1 MSNSSIMVS
10 MKFEADTSQAK
21 AKMKELETSL
31 RSIQS
36 VTNQTLPMNQLSSGL
51 DQAKVAAAQLEVQLK
66 SAFNT
71 NTGKLDLSKFN
82 SEMKKSGMNLEK
94 YKTALLQAGPA
105 GKQAFTQLATA
116 IASADTRV
124 IRINESLAKM
134 GTRLLE
140 TARWRASNA
149 AIMAVTSSIS
159 EAYRF
164 AQDLDK
170 SLTDIRIVTGLSAEY
185 MEDFAKNAQKAAKAL
200 STTTNEYAKASLI
213 YFQQG
218 LSEAEVQERTELTI
232 RMANVTGQSVQEVSD
247 QLTAVWNNFDDGTQT
262 LEHYVDVMVAL
273 GAATASSSEEISQG
287 LNKFAAVAETVG
299 LSYEYAAAALATVT
313 AETRQSA
320 DVVGTAFKTLFARI
334 QDLELGETLDDGTT
348 LGQYSQALAAVGI
361 NIKDVNGEVK
371 DMNLILDEMGSK
383 WNNLTKNQ
391 QIALAQ
397 SVAGVRQYTQ
407 LIALMDNW
415 STFQDNLNTA
425 MTSQGASQEQAEIY
439 AESWEAARDRVTA
452 SLEQIYMQLLDDD
465 AFKSILNFFADLIEN
480 IGGVIESV
488 GGLKGV
494 LLALG
499 TVLLN
504 LSRNSLANAMTS
516 MGTMMMSWTKTGKD
530 KLLKLREEG
539 ANAAADN
546 YSTNTFSQRSM
557 RTITTQEVELARTYQ
572 QMTEKATEQQREILR
587 ILRNQVEEELKR
599 NRQAAESLE
608 LAESE
613 ARVAKRQLL
622 NYAQGNVT
630 PEQVDAYSQNRTR
643 YFAFSNFMGQLAP
656 DDFSAGISNYLS
668 GDYSTES
675 LSRADTVIKEAV
687 HSIES
692 LGLESSTVQNEL
704 AGLFG
709 PEALTQIQAFVKAVR
724 AAQTEVSNLL
734 SMQPGERRPQDPQKR
749 VNEIDEEIKNK
760 GYSTN
765 HIEAAKKGEK
775 TYSSRSG
782 KTSYDVDNDLIK
794 LLEER
799 ARLLG
804 KNQSAANGLEEA
816 IGELSNVEQEFQKD
830 MNQSR
835 DTIEAGISGNEEAQ
849 KSFNQLSG
857 ALAQTGEGGAKLAAG
872 LHGFSGAADNFKDKA
887 DKATHTIIGLS
898 TKIATAA
905 SSIMSLTMAV
915 QSIKSL
921 GSIWSDKDAEVGDQI
936 LQTIMALAPA
946 VLMLVSGLNRKNIA
960 TLFGLVLDEKTLKY
974 QNAKR
979 TADGKEIVATGIKKL
994 VQDAF
999 NSSLWGTVAVY
1010 VVLIGL
1016 AALVILGIAALIG
1029 AFSDGADRTE
1039 VLTERTKELTEAF
1052 NEAKNAA
1059 EELKSTISDYDD
1071 GIKAI
1076 EELTKGTEEYA
1087 KAVEESN
1094 KKAKALIETYGL
1106 FDDYTYQDGI
1116 IRIDPEAL
1124 EKAQREADQTAG
1136 RIESNLYATKLA
1148 LSGETENSLLEQ
1160 LRETLAEKE
1169 VYAGSNYAASY
1180 GQTFVSMDESDFQT
1194 LLSRAKEKR
1203 AEKLDVNLDA
1213 DEIRGLI
1220 TGLEGFDDIK
1230 ESFPDL
1236 NEVIESSVPIIND
1249 YIDSINQAAEANRYY
1264 AQQILKNNIEEQYGD
1279 KFREL
1284 ATDSEGNFD
1293 QAMYERLLEGYAAQ
1307 QSSDELVNELKA
1319 VDQSA
1324 VTDAENFGIFL
1335 SGQDQGQNQP
1345 AQQAKKASREQAARQ
1360 LYGDTFVDTKE
1371 RKKEDFYQAYA
1382 QSIFGDDKKYSFSEK
1397 DGKVTITNQ
1406 NTAQEIGSFDP
1417 KTIMQFMA
1425 EEIEA
1430 RAIANE
1436 YGQRDYESRS
1446 PALEALAAG
1455 GTADKEYSANIS
1467 GVLLDAYAKG
1477 NINQVDFSTIF
1488 GQLSQSEVE
1497 ELKGLNNWEL
1507 ISKLGLGYNQL
1518 TSLGGN
1524 IGALGTNMRASL
1536 DNWTEEAYFSGA
1548 NLAGEKQAEA
1558 FDIDVEEFKAYR
1570 DLLLDTND
1578 AYADNVEGLNAVA
1591 LANKRLEKG
1600 VKALSDDWEDFDRI
1614 MSNENAS
1621 LEDLSSIIP
1630 EINEAL
1636 QDVLNLDTKDFSLL
1650 PPTFAKDNW
1659 QLIQDVMNGVEG
1671 AVDTLRNKAGEEIL
1685 LNVKGAVDEEGNINS
1700 QLADIHNAIASYDG
1714 MSFEIGAEINS
1725 TEFIQSCNSMLAA
1738 AQWTSDQAKAYF
1750 KSMGYNVKLK
1760 EIKRITTDES
1770 TYQYLPYD
1778 KEASEKAGIPQFGP
1792 PQTVTLTQQTQ
1803 STGFAIESITA
1814 DGSYGGGVGVETT
1827 TSTGRRGGGGGGG
1840 SKQEKKDNSEI
1851 ERYHEIQEVIND
1863 LSREYDKLSKAK
1875 DRAFG
1880 ADRLSLMDKEFELI
1894 EKQIE
1899 AQEEQLRQIEEF
1911 RKLDKEKLSEY
1922 GASFDEAGRITNF
1935 DEMYEA
1941 NIKSYNEAVDKVN
1954 SGAMSDDQFE
1964 EYEKQF
1970 DEFVADIEQYEET
1983 LNLLEDEEVNL
1994 IDLQNQ
2000 LFDAKLAKISYEIE
2014 IDTRL
2019 AENEIAYLEYQ
2030 FEKLDDT
2037 IGDTALSLQNLG
2049 KQAEQNL
2056 KKIAANQRS
2065 IKDTLELSGFSEQ
2078 EIDVLLNGSSD
2089 ISSILKDKALTDEQ
2103 ISMLEKYRDSLMD
2116 TNTIML
2122 KLRQRIH
2129 DELVGAF
2136 EEMNEEM
2143 DYQMESIDHLSN
2155 MLQNYRDIIDLVGH
2169 ENLGISD
2176 TVLAEMSRA
2185 NVENTRAAL
2194 QAQRNILDSNKAAL
2208 ADAEAALARA
2218 RVENQEEDIKLWE
2231 ETVKTLSE
2239 KVAAG
2244 EEELMSRWQSS
2255 LQAAADALSDA
2266 VDQIMKTFEKAM
2278 SGLAE
2283 SFDALQ
2289 TKYDQQKE
2297 INDRYLDD
2305 YQKIYELSKL
2315 NRDISNSIDDTDSI
2329 RAKSRLRDIQ
2339 EEINELQASNAEM
2352 TQYEVNELRA
2362 RYELRLAEIALEE
2375 AQNAKSQVRMSR
2387 DSEGNWSYVYTADQ
2401 AKIDEAQQNY
2411 EDKLYAYQDLT
2422 QKRAEEIEDQ
2432 ILGLPKEFSEAVEEI
2447 MMDLTLTEE
2456 EKWQKVF
2463 ETRKYY
2469 EDKYNY
2475 LLGQIETSMRDA
2487 KRLYTEDWNDYSKN
2501 TGYKISLEQ
2510 EWADVFAE
2518 TTLAQT
2524 TGFAS
2529 VQKAGD
2535 AFKTSTE
2542 GMLTSLKEAYQTYQT
2557 DVKGIMGDAKFETE
2571 GFAETITEGS
2581 VEAANSVKSLA
2592 EAGAEG
2598 FSGLVEQA
2606 QNFADSYGKE
2616 IDKYIGKNDEMI
2628 TSLNKV
2634 LNLLA
2639 RVDSGLASVDTINR
2653 QEVENAE
2660 AQAAEVEQI
2669 VSSGGG
2675 GGGGLGLGGPTGG
2688 PPVEPEAVKPVYYW
2702 RVMYDADGRKGVK
2715 ATPQVYKTGTYANAI
2730 DALNAAK
2737 EKYIAE
2743 WAARG
2748 VGYAQAEKMWLDK
2761 IAKGYYYAALYSL
2774 TQNSGHTASGL
2785 GDNQMH
2791 LFNTGGYTGEWG
2803 PEGRLAVLHQKELVL
2818 NAQDTENFLHA
2829 IDVVRSIADIID
2841 LRAVA
2846 QQTALSM
2853 MQAGNI
2859 APIGQTLQQE
2869 VTIHAEFPNAT
2880 QRTEIE
2886 AAFDTLLNR
2895 ASQFANRKNK

>member
-10 MKFEADTSQAK
+10 MKFQADTSQAK

-134 GTRLLE
+134 GHKLLE

-149 AIMAVTSSIS
+149 AVMAVTSSIS

-185 MEDFAKNAQKAAKAL
+185 MEDFAKQAQKAAKAL

-232 RMANVTGQSVQEVSD
+232 RMANITGQSVQEVSD
-247 QLTAVWNNFDDGTQT
+247 QLTAVWNNFDDGTKT
-262 LEHYVDVMVAL
+262 LEHYVDVMVDL

-383 WNNLTKNQ
+383 WNNLTKDQ

-480 IGGVIESV
+480 IGRVVDSF

-494 LLALG
+494 IMLISTA
-499 TVLLN
+499 LLN
-504 LSRNSLANAMTS
+504 LSKNSLANGLTSLGNMAM
-516 MGTMMMSWTKTGKD
+516 GFTKSGRER
-530 KLLKLREEG
+530 LNSLREESY
-539 ANAAADN
+539 A
-546 YSTNTFSQRSM
+546 
-557 RTITTQEVELARTYQ
+557 
-572 QMTEKATEQQREILR
+572 KATSMEKDTTLVGRLKNQDVRNQIDLEREFLRLSEGLTEQEKEILR
-587 ILRNQVEEELKR
+587 IRKDQLAVQNQQSQERIKELED
-599 NRQAAESLE
+599 AEK
-608 LAESE
+608 E
-613 ARVAKRQLL
+613 AR
-622 NYAQGNVT
+622 N
-630 PEQVDAYSQNRTR
+630 
-643 YFAFSNFMGQLAP
+643 
-656 DDFSAGISNYLS
+656 AGI
-668 GDYSTES
+668 
-675 LSRADTVIKEAV
+675 
-687 HSIES
+687 
-692 LGLESSTVQNEL
+692 
-704 AGLFG
+704 
-709 PEALTQIQAFVKAVR
+709 AL
-724 AAQTEVSNLL
+724 NN
-734 SMQPGERRPQDPQKR
+734 PYGER
-749 VNEIDEEIKNK
+749 IK
-760 GYSTN
+760 
-765 HIEAAKKGEK
+765 
-775 TYSSRSG
+775 
-782 KTSYDVDNDLIK
+782 
-794 LLEER
+794 
-799 ARLLG
+799 
-804 KNQSAANGLEEA
+804 
-816 IGELSNVEQEFQKD
+816 
-830 MNQSR
+830 
-835 DTIEAGISGNEEAQ
+835 
-849 KSFNQLSG
+849 
-857 ALAQTGEGGAKLAAG
+857 AAG
-872 LHGFSGAADNFKDKA
+872 KKYKA
-887 DKATHTIIGLS
+887 
-898 TKIATAA
+898 
-905 SSIMSLTMAV
+905 
-915 QSIKSL
+915 
-921 GSIWSDKDAEVGDQI
+921 
-936 LQTIMALAPA
+936 
-946 VLMLVSGLNRKNIA
+946 
-960 TLFGLVLDEKTLKY
+960 
-974 QNAKR
+974 
-979 TADGKEIVATGIKKL
+979 ADGKEYDVDVNMLAQQSRQLGAGQYYLNELGISSPVHEANLYNFLEMGDVSDESLQKAGAAVDDIKGKMDALGFGTEGAEQQLKELFGEETYAALQKYYQKLLETQQLVEKLKGITDPEARQKEAGKVDETAKKKYEADKKTVAKYDGKTNLSETKQKEYDDAKTAVAEYEKNMKSAERAANDLNDAEQGVTKAIEDNQKTVNSHAKVTAAAAGGSKAAAEATDKVVKSN
-994 VQDAF
+994 VQLGESATEA
-999 NSSLWGTVAVY
+999 TVAVNQQKAGIKGLDDTANNIKGPANLAQRFTALASTMMTTAMALQSLKSLFDTWNDEDTSFGDKLLSTMMTLGMIIPM
-1010 VVLIGL
+1010 VTQAFNKQNIAMLFNLKIEKGKAVAQEKDITLTWLQKLAQDALNGSIGATL
-1016 AALVILGIAALIG
+1016 LLLGALVLAVMAVVGVLYLLFG
-1029 AFSDGADRTE
+1029 QSQVDRAE
-1039 VLTERTKELTEAF
+1039 LLTEKVNELTTSFE
-1052 NEAKNAA
+1052 EAKNAA
-1059 EELKSTISDYDD
+1059 EELKNTISDYDD

-1076 EELTKGTEEYA
+1076 EELTKGTKEYA

-1116 IRIDPEAL
+1116 IRIDSEAL
-1124 EKAQREADQTAG
+1124 EKAQREANQTAG

-1180 GQTFVSMDESDFQT
+1180 GQTFVSMNESDFQT
-1194 LLSRAKEKR
+1194 LLSRAKEAR
-1203 AEKLDVNLDA
+1203 ANKEDLDLEAHEIETLIADLDSFKDAGEGALDFNAAIA
-1213 DEIRGLI
+1213 D
-1220 TGLEGFDDIK
+1220 
-1230 ESFPDL
+1230 
-1236 NEVIESSVPIIND
+1236 SVPIIND
-1249 YIDSINQAAEANRYY
+1249 YIDSINQAAEANRHY
-1264 AQQILKNNIEEQYGD
+1264 AQQILRNNIEEQYGE
-1279 KFREL
+1279 KFRQW
-1284 ATDSEGNFD
+1284 ATDAEGNFD
-1293 QAMYERLLEGYAAQ
+1293 QGVYERLLEGYAAQ
-1307 QSSDELVNELKA
+1307 QSSDQLVNELKA
-1319 VDQSA
+1319 VDQSD
-1324 VTDAENFGIFL
+1324 VTTVENFGTFL
-1335 SGQDQGQNQP
+1335 NGNEQGETRQ
-1345 AQQAKKASREQAARQ
+1345 ASREQAARD
-1360 LYGDTFVDTKE
+1360 LYGDTFVNIPDKQ
-1371 RKKEDFYQAYA
+1371 KEDFWQAYA
-1382 QSIFGDDKKYSFSEK
+1382 ESIFGDEGNYSFKEE
-1397 DGKVTITNQ
+1397 DGKVTITDR
-1406 NTAQEIGSFDP
+1406 NTAQEVGSFDP
-1417 KTIMQFMA
+1417 NTIMQFMA

-1436 YGQRDYESRS
+1436 YRAKDFTDKEG
-1446 PALEALAAG
+1446 ALGALAAG
-1455 GTADKEYSANIS
+1455 GTADKKYSANIS
-1467 GVLLDAYAKG
+1467 GVLLDAYASG

-1488 GQLSQSEVE
+1488 GQLSQSEVD
-1497 ELKGLNNWEL
+1497 ELNNMDISDLAMVLGLNSDTL
-1507 ISKLGLGYNQL
+1507 
-1518 TSLGGN
+1518 
-1524 IGALGTNMRASL
+1524 GALGGDLETLLGNMKLSL
-1536 DNWTEEAYFSGA
+1536 KNWTPEAYFSGA
-1548 NLAGEKQAEA
+1548 NLEGEKQAKA

-1570 DLLLDTND
+1570 DLLLETNPL
-1578 AYADNVEGLNAVA
+1578 YADNVEGLNAVA

-1600 VKALSDDWEDFDRI
+1600 VKALSDDWEDFDKI

-1621 LEDLSSIIP
+1621 LEDLSSVIP
-1630 EINEAL
+1630 EINDAL
-1636 QDVLNLDTKDFSLL
+1636 QDVLNLDTEEFSLL

-1685 LNVKGAVDEEGNINS
+1685 LNIEGTVDSSGQLEEEFAG
-1700 QLADIHNAIASYDG
+1700 LHARIAEFDSAN
-1714 MSFEIGAEINS
+1714 FEVGVSLSTGPFVDACNEMLRTTQMTAE
-1725 TEFIQSCNSMLAA
+1725 Q
-1738 AQWTSDQAKAYF
+1738 AQAYF
-1750 KSMGYNVKLK
+1750 KSMGYDAELEKHTSTTTT
-1760 EIKRITTDES
+1760 KRTIEYPVIDPHTGYPTGDTKTMTLVE
-1770 TYQYLPYD
+1770 
-1778 KEASEKAGIPQFGP
+1778 EAGI
-1792 PQTVTLTQQTQ
+1792 TY
-1803 STGFAIESITA
+1803 FAVKSITPN
-1814 DGSYGGGVGVETT
+1814 GSYGGGLGVKTT
-1827 TSTGRRGGGGGGG
+1827 ASGTKKGGGGG
-1840 SKQEKKDNSEI
+1840 SKQEKKDTSEI
-1851 ERYHEIQEVIND
+1851 PRYHEIQEVIND

-1880 ADRLSLMDKEFELI
+1880 ADRLSLMDKELELI

-2037 IGDTALSLQNLG
+2037 TNDTALSLQNLG

-2078 EIDVLLNGSSD
+2078 EIDALLNGSSD

-2103 ISMLEKYRDSLMD
+2103 ISMLEEYRDSLMD

-2122 KLRQRIH
+2122 ELRQTIH
-2129 DELVGAF
+2129 DELIEAF

-2143 DYQMESIDHLSN
+2143 DYQMESIDHLSD

-2194 QAQRNILDSNKAAL
+2194 QAQRNILDANKAAL

-2218 RVENQEEDIKLWE
+2218 RIENQEEDIKLWE

-2239 KVAAG
+2239 KVSAG

-2315 NRDISNSIDDTDSI
+2315 NRDISNSINDTDSI

-2339 EEINELQASNAEM
+2339 EEINELQASNTEM
-2352 TQYEVNELRA
+2352 TQYEVDELRA

-2487 KRLYTEDWNDYSKN
+2487 KRLYAEDWNAYSKN

-2510 EWADVFAE
+2510 EWADIFAE
-2518 TTLAQT
+2518 TALAQI

-2529 VQKAGD
+2529 VQEAGD

-2542 GMLTSLKEAYQTYQT
+2542 EMLTSLKEAYQTYQT
-2557 DVKGIMGDAKFETE
+2557 DVEGIMGDAKFETE

-2606 QNFADSYGKE
+2606 ENFADRYGEE
-2616 IDKYIGKNDEMI
+2616 IDKYIARNEEMI

-2660 AQAAEVEQI
+2660 AQAAEVEQV
-2669 VSSGGG
+2669 VSSGGSG
-2675 GGGGLGLGGPTGG
+2675 GDGLYLGGPTGD
-2688 PPVEPEAVKPVYYW
+2688 PPEDPKTVEPVYYW
-2702 RVMYDADGRKGVK
+2702 RVMYDADGRKGFK

-2761 IAKGYYYAALYSL
+2761 IAKGYYYAVKIASGNSVA
-2774 TQNSGHTASGL
+2774 NSGIINPNMMQRL
-2785 GDNQMH
+2785 
-2791 LFNTGGYTGEWG
+2791 NTGGYTGEWG